1 MDYWVA
7 SLRAHGDTPAT
18 VEHWW
23 YLVTQ
28 FAIFIR
34 MNPEDL
40 QTQDIL
46 DWLTMG
52 GGFNQRDQ
60 IWRQLPEILL
70 WMAVQGWR
78 HTGQSDGWRS
88 RSQTTMQVA
97 EARPAGG
104 C

>member
-1 MDYWVA
+1 
-7 SLRAHGDTPAT
+7 
-18 VEHWW
+18 
-23 YLVTQ
+23 
-28 FAIFIR
+28 

-46 DWLTMG
+46 DWLTRG
-52 GGFNQRDQ
+52 GVNQRDQ